1 MGEIREDFI
10 LVDQF
15 SASFSRFLDM
25 GDAAAAQLV
34 DISQQADHMED
45 SVSGGAQG
53 AASTAQASME
63 QMGAA
68 IISQLERISQASG
81 NMDQTMKKAA
91 VGGAAAI
98 VSGMKQAGSSSVA
111 EMERINASIREMGD
125 NSRYVATQG
134 MNEIN
139 ETLKQIAANTSKAG
153 DKQEEHDK
161 KVCQTDNSA
170 NKLLS
175 TVKKIVAAAAGFT
188 IGKEIL
194 SLSDEMT
201 QTTARLNLMND
212 GLQTTD
218 QLNQMIYE
226 SAQRTRTSYLDTA
239 DVVAKL
245 GQRAGSAFDSSAE
258 VVQFAENLNKQFVI
272 AGASQQEIASA
283 SLQLT
288 QALGSGV
295 LRGEELNAVFEAAPN
310 IIQTIADHLGVPIG
324 EIRELA
330 ADGQITAGIV
340 KNAMLGATGDIEK
353 QFEKMPMTWGQAW
366 TVMKNAATESMSDVM
381 EELNEVL
388 NSDSGQAIMEGLIA
402 GFEILSDV
410 ASGAID
416 LLASGADFIVNN
428 WDYIYPI
435 LIGVGIALLAVGAAG
450 VASGIATAAGWVMA
464 NLPLVL
470 IVGLLAAMTLG
481 FMQAGGTAEQI
492 GQMIGT
498 VFGGIYA
505 VGYNL
510 VADLWNIFA
519 VFAEFFANVFNDPV
533 SAVAHLFFGLLDSIL
548 GVVETVANAIDAL
561 LGTDASGMVAG
572 FRGQMSNWVDDTFG
586 EQAVQIKRMAKLDTA
601 TTAAQGGEIGAG
613 LGKKMDNMSFSM
625 DSLNSSMGSL
635 GSSLGSGNID
645 KVGKVG
651 SVGKI
656 EQDVN
661 IADEN
666 IKLLNDLSQRQ
677 YVAMVNLTIPQTN
690 LSVEQNVNGGPGSDA
705 EGLLDILKTELEKQN
720 ASHSNVVLA

>member
-53 AASTAQASME
+53 AASTAQTSME

-161 KVCQTDNSA
+161 KVRQTDNSA

-175 TVKKIVAAAAGFT
+175 TVKKIVAVAAGFT

-353 QFEKMPMTWGQAW
+353 QFEQMPMTWGQAW
-366 TVMKNAATESMSDVM
+366 TVMKSAAIKSMSDVM
-381 EELNEVL
+381 KELNEVL

-402 GFEILSDV
+402 GFEVLADV
-410 ASGAID
+410 ASGAVN
-416 LLASGADFIVNN
+416 LLASGADFVVSN

-450 VASGIATAAGWVMA
+450 IASGLATAAGWVMA

-470 IVGLLAAMTLG
+470 MIALLAAMTLG

-492 GQMIGT
+492 GQAIGT

-519 VFAEFFANVFNDPV
+519 VFAEFFANVFNDPA

-561 LGTDASGMVAG
+561 LGTDMSGMVAG

-601 TTAAQGGEIGAG
+601 TTAAQGGEIGAS
-613 LGKKMDNMSFSM
+613 LGEKMDNMSFSM
-625 DSLNSSMGSL
+625 DSLNSSMGGL

-656 EQDVN
+656 EKDVN

>member
-53 AASTAQASME
+53 AASTAQTSME

-68 IISQLERISQASG
+68 IISQLERISQASA

-111 EMERINASIREMGD
+111 EMERINASIRELGD

-161 KVCQTDNSA
+161 KVRQTDNSA

-175 TVKKIVAAAAGFT
+175 TVKKIVAVAAGFT

-353 QFEKMPMTWGQAW
+353 QFEQMPMTWGQAW

-381 EELNEVL
+381 KELNEVL

-402 GFEILSDV
+402 GFEVLSDV
-410 ASGAID
+410 ASMAVD
-416 LLASGADFIVNN
+416 VLAAGADWVVEN
-428 WDYIYPI
+428 WDLVSSV
-435 LIGVGIALLAVGAAG
+435 LIGAAIAIGAYMLAAG
-450 VASGIATAAGWVMA
+450 ISTMMAWIAAAW
-464 NLPLVL
+464 PLVL
-470 IVGLLAAMTLG
+470 LATLLAAAVYGAL
-481 FMQAGGTAEQI
+481 QAGATFEQI
-492 GQMIGT
+492 GQVIGT

-505 VGYNL
+505 IGYNL
-510 VADLWNIFA
+510 VADLWNLFA
-519 VFAEFFANVFNDPV
+519 VFAEFFANIFNDPV
-533 SAVAHLFFGLLDSIL
+533 ANIAHLFFGLLDTIL
-548 GVVETVANAIDAL
+548 GIVETVANAIDAL
-561 LGTDASGMVAG
+561 LDTDMSGAIAG
-572 FRGQMSNWVDDTFG
+572 FRGQMNDWVDDTFG
-586 EQAVQIKRMAKLDTA
+586 ENAVKIERMAKLDTG

-625 DSLNSSMGSL
+625 DSLNSSMGGL

-656 EQDVN
+656 EKDVN

-677 YVAMVNLTIPQTN
+677 YIAMINLTIPQTN
-690 LSVEQNVNGGPGSDA
+690 LSVEQNVNGGPASDVQ
-705 EGLLDILKTELEKQN
+705 GILDILKTELEKQN